1 MKKIKGYINHQN
13 TQQKIN
19 VITTFLTE
27 IITIT
32 ISSLAFWFI
41 PQNNDY
47 DTTII
52 MNLQSLEWYC
62 ILVINMNVIST
73 IAFWIL
79 YYVEVKREF
88 WLINNFDYS
97 RKYDSLHLTKY
108 KKDYPDIFSKLETL
122 NWQYYMIYY
131 INRIFL
137 YSNIIFSTT
146 IIIYVN
152 KLNYKTITSLFTN
165 FWICFCKVNKGLDIA
180 KQSIHHNIG
189 YAYYNSLYLSFNR
202 IDEKIKKHFSTSNL
216 PSINNSRINSR
227 RASVTSDSLSNSL
240 NNSLNNSQN
249 NVKFFIDALPTITIE
264 DLD

>member
-1 MKKIKGYINHQN
+1 MNLNKYLHNQN
-13 TQQKIN
+13 TKQKIN
-19 VITTFLTE
+19 VITNFLTE
-27 IITIT
+27 ILSIT

-41 PQNNDY
+41 PQNNEY
-47 DTTII
+47 TYTII
-52 MNLQSLEWYC
+52 FNIQSLEWYLL
-62 ILVINMNVIST
+62 LVINMNIIST
-73 IAFWIL
+73 MSFYIL
-79 YYVEVKREF
+79 YYIEIKREF

-97 RKYDSLHLTKY
+97 RKYDSLHLNKY
-108 KKDYPDIFSKLETL
+108 KKEYPDIFSKLEKI

-165 FWICFCKVNKGLDIA
+165 FSICYSKINKGLDIA
-180 KQSIHHNIG
+180 KESIHQNIG

-202 IDEKIKKHFSTSNL
+202 IDGKIKKHFSNSNL
-216 PSINNSRINSR
+216 PSMNNSRINSR
-227 RASVTSDSLSNSL
+227 RSSVTSENLTNSL

-249 NVKFFIDALPTITIE
+249 NVKFFIDNLPTVTIN